1 MYEGILLAYS
11 EFWVCLCAVLSV
23 RAKRWTR
30 WTEPEEDLHIHHRH
44 HQLPLFTVCDEL
56 LSPKSGITAV
66 CRISDIPPSHHRFII
81 AHKLCSWIQG
91 FFKENFHH
99 FLVVFIYLLFLK
111 LLLKIKFLLFFFKLY
126 HWWGCWILYHSSHFP
141 HNPCGFSCILL
152 CKSCI
157 LAELTY
163 LKV

>member
-23 RAKRWTR
+23 SAKRWTR
-30 WTEPEEDLHIHHRH
+30 RTGPEEDLHIHHKR

-66 CRISDIPPSHHRFII
+66 YWISDILPSHHHFII
-81 AHKLCSWIQG
+81 AHKLQLTSG
-91 FFKENFHH
+91 FFKENFYH
-99 FLVVFIYLLFLK
+99 FLVVFIYFLFLK
-111 LLLKIKFLLFFFKLY
+111 FWKWNCCVFFKLY
-126 HWWGCWILYHSSHFP
+126 HWWGCWILYHSSHLP
-141 HNPCGFSCILL
+141 HNPCGFSCIVLH
-152 CKSCI
+152 KICI

>member
-111 LLLKIKFLLFFFKLY
+111 LLLKIKFLLFFFLNCIIDGVVDY
-126 HWWGCWILYHSSHFP
+126 CTTHPISPIISVVFP
-141 HNPCGFSCILL
+141 VFSC
-152 CKSCI
+152 
-157 LAELTY
+157 A
-163 LKV
+163 KVAF